1 MLARSFQVQGHE
13 VTVVQRSAGTSDRW
27 RVLIWDGKSIGDWA
41 DTVDGADVIIN
52 LAGRTVNCR
61 YTPEHKKEIK
71 ESRWFSTCAVGEAIS
86 KAKNPPALWLQMS
99 TATIY
104 AHSYDAPNDEFTGI
118 IGGDES
124 GAPEKWRFSIDV
136 ARTWESAVKE
146 FDTPQTR
153 KVLLRTAIVMS
164 PDRGGPFDTILR
176 LVRFGLG
183 GQNGDGK
190 QYISWIT
197 DLDFT
202 RAIDYIIMNDQIAGV
217 VNMAAPNPLTNA
229 DFMRTL
235 RSTWGS
241 PIGLPSM
248 EWMIEIGALF
258 LGSETELLLKSR
270 RVIPGVLT
278 AENFK
283 FDFPDW
289 QSASRNLCE
298 RWRQLN

>member
-1 MLARSFQVQGHE
+1 MYKNSMDL
-13 VTVVQRSAGTSDRW
+13 
-27 RVLIWDGKSIGDWA
+27 
-41 DTVDGADVIIN
+41 
-52 LAGRTVNCR
+52 
-61 YTPEHKKEIK
+61 YT
-71 ESRWFSTCAVGEAIS
+71 FCGCA
-86 KAKNPPALWLQMS
+86 
-99 TATIY
+99 
-104 AHSYDAPNDEFTGI
+104 
-118 IGGDES
+118 
-124 GAPEKWRFSIDV
+124 
-136 ARTWESAVKE
+136 
-146 FDTPQTR
+146 R
-153 KVLLRTAIVMS
+153 KVLLRTSIVMS
-164 PDRGGPFDTILR
+164 PDSGGPFDTILR